1 MHHNL
6 TFESLTISEQVLWTN
21 SSRSYKLIIS
31 QSFLYLTA
39 NYDTEA
45 QKSDKNKFFQTEQMD
60 YQGVRARLKDL
71 KTAELAALR
80 RGDKEAA
87 VRVSGWMTPKFLVVT
102 CGHIQR
108 KLWSHESRKG
118 EIFATSYIHIFVCCL
133 FVCVLKIYGDLS
145 RNARSNENGRQTKF
159 CWWYWWH
166 LYVCG
171 NFVHSACKSD
181 KI

>member
-60 YQGVRARLKDL
+60 YQGVQARLKDL

-87 VRVSGWMTPKFLVVT
+87 VRVSG
-102 CGHIQR
+102 
-108 KLWSHESRKG
+108 
-118 EIFATSYIHIFVCCL
+118 
-133 FVCVLKIYGDLS
+133 
-145 RNARSNENGRQTKF
+145 
-159 CWWYWWH
+159 
-166 LYVCG
+166 
-171 NFVHSACKSD
+171 
-181 KI
+181 